1 LSTAVETRPAPGPE
15 IVRRGGVLRRLGGLR
30 RTSPGR
36 LQLMVGVLVTLGVL
50 TGIVAGLTGN
60 ATRAGTSDLGGRA
73 QPLFVEAETIYAAL
87 ADADTTAAQA
97 FLAGGLEPADLS
109 KRYSDDLG
117 RATAALSSAARRTA
131 EGSPTAAAVRELSSG
146 VAQYAELV
154 ATARADNRQGL
165 PVGASYLAAAS
176 RLNRDTLLPR
186 ADTLFTLSQRE
197 VDDGFGNA
205 RSVVWLVLLTLLSVA
220 LVVALIASQRY
231 LSRTTHRTFNLRL
244 IAATGLTVVLAFVAG
259 GIFIAQNTHLH
270 KAADDGST
278 PMKSIAEARILALG
292 VRGDEA
298 LALAARG
305 GGANQEKELQALS
318 QRLTARGGPLVNP
331 GYAEVDPQLGRTM
344 QTAATD
350 YQRYADLH
358 SQVHKTDK
366 DGDYDAAVKL
376 AVGPET
382 TTAFESARNG
392 LDTAFAGRKDV
403 FTREI
408 DAAGRGL
415 GAFTVLG
422 PLLALI
428 ICALAVAGVRPRLE
442 EYR

>member
-1 LSTAVETRPAPGPE
+1 
-15 IVRRGGVLRRLGGLR
+15 
-30 RTSPGR
+30 
-36 LQLMVGVLVTLGVL
+36 MVGVLVTLGVL

-109 KRYSDDLG
+109 RRYADDLN
-117 RATAALSSAARRTA
+117 RATAALSSAARRTG
-131 EGSPTAAAVRELSSG
+131 EGSATADAVRELSSG
-146 VAQYAELV
+146 VSQYAELV
-154 ATARADNRQGL
+154 ATARANNRQGL
-165 PVGASYLAAAS
+165 PIGASYLAAAS

-205 RSVVWLVLLTLLSVA
+205 RSIGWLVLLALLSVA

-244 IAATGLTVVLAFVAG
+244 LTATGLTVVLALVAG
-259 GIFIAQNTHLH
+259 GVFVAQNTHLH
-270 KAADDGST
+270 RAANDGST
-278 PMKSIAEARILALG
+278 PMKSIAEARILALA

-298 LALAARG
+298 LALAAHS

-318 QRLTARGGPLVNP
+318 QRLTEAGGPLVNT
-331 GYAEVDPQLGRTM
+331 GYAQVDPQLGRTM
-344 QTAATD
+344 QTAAAD
-350 YQRYADLH
+350 YRKYADLH
-358 SQVHKTDK
+358 GQVHRTDK
-366 DGDYDAAVKL
+366 DGAYEAAVKL
-376 AVGPET
+376 AVGAQT
-382 TTAFESARNG
+382 TTAFESVRNG

-403 FTREI
+403 FTDQI
-408 DAAGRGL
+408 GAAGRGL